1 MTTKGTPTAS
11 TTLLPQASRSLRAY
25 NRDAWDRAVADRSE
39 WTIPVS
45 PDVIA
50 AARQGRWQII
60 LTPTKPVPA
69 HWFPPLAGK
78 ELLGL
83 ASGGGQQGPILAAAG
98 ARVTIFDNSPQQL
111 AQDRYVAER
120 EGLTLTTVEGDMADL
135 SFFADESFDLIV
147 HPCSNL
153 FVPAVRPV
161 WEECYRVLRLGGL
174 LLAGFCNPINYIFD
188 QQLADAGTLQVR
200 HPLPYSDVG
209 SLSPTELQRYLDD
222 EQPLEYSHTV
232 EDQLGGQ
239 LDAGFVLTGFYED
252 RWADHILDHYMPT
265 FFATC
270 ARKEPKTQ

>member
-1 MTTKGTPTAS
+1 MVEYFLANKA
-11 TTLLPQASRSLRAY
+11 LLIGSAFLFGLLVGSFLNVVILRLPAWLEWRWK
-25 NRDAWDRAVADRSE
+25 RDCRE
-39 WTIPVS
+39 M
-45 PDVIA
+45 
-50 AARQGRWQII
+50 
-60 LTPTKPVPA
+60 L
-69 HWFPPLAGK
+69 
-78 ELLGL
+78 EL
-83 ASGGGQQGPILAAAG
+83 
-98 ARVTIFDNSPQQL
+98 
-111 AQDRYVAER
+111 E
-120 EGLTLTTVEGDMADL
+120 TVEGDMADL

-153 FVPAVRPV
+153 FVPAVRLV

-200 HPLPYSDVG
+200 YPLPYSDVG

-270 ARKEPKTQ
+270 ARKEPKTP